1 MSKQINRHAW
11 DNIQL
16 SGHPVTA
23 AFWFHCFNKLDGAG
37 PAFRSWQLF
46 N

>member
-1 MSKQINRHAW
+1 MFILNDEDTLKETKAVLMSKQINRHAW

-23 AFWFHCFNKLDGAG
+23 AF
-37 PAFRSWQLF
+37 
-46 N
+46 